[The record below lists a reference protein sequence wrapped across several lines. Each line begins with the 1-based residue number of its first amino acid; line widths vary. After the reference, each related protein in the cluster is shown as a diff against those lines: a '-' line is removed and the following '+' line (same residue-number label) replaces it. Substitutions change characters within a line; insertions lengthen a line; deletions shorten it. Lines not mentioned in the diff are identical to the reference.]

1 MCRPC
6 LHAAIRC
13 SRCCCLH
20 MHHGCEPI
28 TSKLTQPPANHKQA
42 RTSIG
47 QSQTSTHCMN
57 HDGGGMACVHANN
70 MNNIA
75 PVVAC
80 TIEAHGLVPW
90 HQACPS
96 AAAAVPPA
104 TTNEPPPPLCKHG
117 HTPAIKKSDCMG
129 GAVLRGV
136 KKARPTTK
144 GEWGSMC
151 NSYSPVKVLHEH
163 ELGSCSLDF
172 FVLSLGLQP
181 TKLSCFLQF
190 IVGNLR

>member
-1 MCRPC
+1 
-6 LHAAIRC
+6 
-13 SRCCCLH
+13 
-20 MHHGCEPI
+20 
-28 TSKLTQPPANHKQA
+28 
-42 RTSIG
+42 
-47 QSQTSTHCMN
+47 
-57 HDGGGMACVHANN
+57 MACVHANN

-117 HTPAIKKSDCMG
+117 YTPAIKKSDCME

-151 NSYSPVKVLHEH
+151 NSYSPVKGRPHRAAH
-163 ELGSCSLDF
+163 
-172 FVLSLGLQP
+172 
-181 TKLSCFLQF
+181 
-190 IVGNLR
+190 

>member
-1 MCRPC
+1 MVEVMVEVQSSAPGNIRMRTAEPEGAG
-6 LHAAIRC
+6 HA
-13 SRCCCLH
+13 CCHPLCMVLLPAH
-20 MHHGCEPI
+20 APWLSANLKQARTTTGQSQASTHKHWPI
-28 TSKLTQPPANHKQA
+28 TSKHALCM
-42 RTSIG
+42 
-47 QSQTSTHCMN
+47 CMN

-117 HTPAIKKSDCMG
+117 HGQACELPCKCKGPACAARGSGCM
-129 GAVLRGV
+129 
-136 KKARPTTK
+136 
-144 GEWGSMC
+144 
-151 NSYSPVKVLHEH
+151 
-163 ELGSCSLDF
+163 
-172 FVLSLGLQP
+172 
-181 TKLSCFLQF
+181 
-190 IVGNLR
+190 